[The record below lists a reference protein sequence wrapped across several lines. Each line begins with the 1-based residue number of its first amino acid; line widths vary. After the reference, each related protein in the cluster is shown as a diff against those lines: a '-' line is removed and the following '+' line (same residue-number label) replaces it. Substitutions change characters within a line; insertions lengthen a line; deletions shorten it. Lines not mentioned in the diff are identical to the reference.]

1 MAAIDTHVH
10 LASPDGDRYPR
21 QPMDVG
27 SPWWHRDGYSADEV
41 LATVTGAGVAGL
53 LAVQAVGVYGYDN
66 AYVVDA
72 AARHPDRVRA
82 VVAVDMDRPDPAA
95 DVRREGGRPGV
106 VGVRLFAVA
115 PGSSWV
121 GTHRGRAAV
130 EAVADL
136 GLTLVLT
143 VFQAQLAVL
152 RPLLEARPSLG
163 VAIDHCAFPDLADG
177 VIAADQ
183 PVLTLA
189 DLPQVALKVSSHLF
203 GSLGG
208 DGDPAP
214 LIDQL
219 VRRFGP
225 DRLLWGSDFPQTA
238 HSSYAELVAQGRRA
252 VRHLDPADQAAVLGD
267 NAASRFDLHPP
278 E

>member
-1 MAAIDTHVH
+1 MGPIDTHVH
-10 LASPDGDRYPR
+10 LASPDQDRYPR
-21 QPMDVG
+21 HPMDVG
-27 SPWWHRDGYSADEV
+27 SPWWHRAGYSADEV

-72 AARHPDRVRA
+72 AAQHPDRVRA
-82 VVAVDMDRPDPAA
+82 VVAVDMEGPDPAA
-95 DVRREGGRPGV
+95 DVVREAGRPGV
-106 VGVRLFAVA
+106 VGVRLFAVT

-121 GTHRGRAAV
+121 GTARGRAAV

-163 VAIDHCAFPDLADG
+163 VALDHCAFPALVDG
-177 VIAADQ
+177 VVAPDQ

-189 DLPQVALKVSSHLF
+189 ELPQVALKVSSHLF

-214 LIDQL
+214 LVDQL
-219 VRRFGP
+219 ARCFGP
-225 DRLLWGSDFPQTA
+225 DRLLWGSDYPQTA
-238 HSSYAELVAQGRRA
+238 HSSYAALVDEGRRA
-252 VRHLDPADQAAVLGD
+252 VRHLDPAHQAAVLGD
-267 NAASRFDLHPP
+267 NAADRFGLHPP
-278 E
+278 G